1 MRVVHLHSLDY
12 ARRTGGWVYNSR
24 LAQALAGE
32 VARFEDWT
40 VPVAFPAIEPEPRA
54 DLARRLA
61 MLDGDDLLLSDH
73 LHIADLGPML
83 AGRRFRVVSIF
94 HHSSAIEDAANGEAV
109 DRGPERAGL
118 AVCDAVVVTSQETR
132 AYLQDHYAVQP
143 ERVVVAVPGVDRVPR
158 TPAQTAGEPLILSVG
173 AVIPRKRY
181 DYLLDIAAHL
191 PKTGWRWT
199 MVGDPARHPD
209 YVEQLRCR
217 IDVLGLSDR
226 VQLAGAVSDTQ
237 LDTLWQEAALF
248 AAGSLYEGYG
258 IAVAEAL
265 RHGVPVVTTASGA
278 VAGWAGEGVVLA
290 PSDDAGTFAARIA
303 ALLADEDARRGLADA
318 AWRFGSGLPD
328 WREAFA
334 GIAAR
339 IESACLNR
347 SVNICL

>member
-54 DLARRLA
+54 DLVRRLA
-61 MLDGDDLLLSDH
+61 SLDSDDMLLSDH

-83 AGRRFRVVSIF
+83 AARRFRVVSIF

-109 DRGPERAGL
+109 DRAPERLGL
-118 AVCDAVVVTSQETR
+118 SVCDAVIATSQETQ
-132 AYLQDHYAVQP
+132 AYLQDHYAIPP
-143 ERVVVAVPGVDRVPR
+143 ERIVVAVPGVDRVSR
-158 TPAQTAGEPLILSVG
+158 TLAPTAGEPLILSVG

-181 DYLLDIAAHL
+181 DYLLDVAARL
-191 PKTGWRWT
+191 PKAGWRWT
-199 MVGDPARHPD
+199 MVGDLARHPD
-209 YVEQLRCR
+209 YVAQLRRR

-258 IAVAEAL
+258 MAVAEAL
-265 RHGVPVVTTASGA
+265 RHGVPVITTQSGA
-278 VAGWAGEGVVLA
+278 VAGWAGEGVMFA
-290 PSDDAGTFAARIA
+290 PSDDARAFAARIA
-303 ALLADEDARRGLADA
+303 ALLADGNARRVLAEA

-334 GIAAR
+334 GIATR
-339 IESACLNR
+339 IDRACLNR
-347 SVNICL
+347 SVNVF

>member
-61 MLDGDDLLLSDH
+61 LLDGDNMLLSDH
-73 LHIADLGPML
+73 LHIADLGSIL
-83 AGRRFRVVSIF
+83 SGRRFRVVSIF
-94 HHSSAIEDAANGEAV
+94 HHSTAIEDAANGEAV

-118 AVCDAVVVTSQETR
+118 SVCDAVIVTSQETR
-132 AYLQDHYAVQP
+132 AYLQDHYAVP
-143 ERVVVAVPGVDRVPR
+143 SERIVVAEPGVDRVPR
-158 TPAQTAGEPLILSVG
+158 TLAPTAGELRILSLG

-181 DYLLDIAAHL
+181 DYLLDVAAHL

-209 YVEQLRCR
+209 YVAQLRRR
-217 IDVLGLSDR
+217 IGVLGLSDR
-226 VQLAGAVSDTQ
+226 VQLAGAVSDAQ
-237 LDTLWQEAALF
+237 LHTLWREAALF

-258 IAVAEAL
+258 MAVAEAL
-265 RHGVPVVTTASGA
+265 RHGVPVITTQSGA
-278 VAGWAGEGVVLA
+278 VGGWAGEGVVFA
-290 PSDDAGTFAARIA
+290 PSEDAPTFAARIA
-303 ALLADEDARRGLADA
+303 ALLADETARRALAEA

-339 IESACLNR
+339 IDSACLNR
-347 SVNICL
+347 SVNVRR